1 MKIVRTCSCG
11 NTESIDLT
19 PEEYEQYQKWR
30 RGELH
35 IQDIKTLNACER
47 EFLKTGLC
55 RACQEDIFLNGKS
68 DRIKSAKEKVRQYP
82 FNYDGEDDYELL
94 GGEE

>member
-1 MKIVRTCSCG
+1 MRIKQRCTCG
-11 NTESIDLT
+11 AVEYIDLT
-19 PEEYEQYQKWR
+19 EEEYEQYQKWR
-30 RGELH
+30 RGELY

-68 DRIKSAKEKVRQYP
+68 DRIKS
-82 FNYDGEDDYELL
+82 
-94 GGEE
+94 EEE